1 MIRRPPISTRTDT
14 LFPYTTL
21 FRSPVLGGEG
31 AADYAATFLPRSLGL
46 DVDADWHRQW
56 TIFNWANWFAWAPV
70 TALFLGRLAVGY
82 TVRAFIAVN
91 LLLPALFVAVW
102 LVIIAGTTIT
112 THQIGRTA
120 IRERGW
126 QYV

>member
-1 MIRRPPISTRTDT
+1 MIGLS
-14 LFPYTTL
+14 L
-21 FRSPVLGGEG
+21 SGG
-31 AADYAATFLPRSLGL
+31 ADYVRTFVPRNLGL

-91 LLLPALFVAVW
+91 LLLPALFGAVW
-102 LVIIAGTTIT
+102 MVIIAGTTIT
-112 THQIGRTA
+112 IDQDRKSTRLNSSH
-120 IRERGW
+120 
-126 QYV
+126 